1 MTPAKAQRAVK
12 RAAKLVSK
20 KPAAMTTQIDKKIKR
35 SSVQFDAD
43 CALELAPYLREA
55 SVKHAGMSPLD
66 VMLKVM
72 HELVAAAEQVGSAP
86 LGQTGDLF
94 GDGVMNE
101 SRIKLLNMAAAVGRN
116 VAPYVHPRLSA
127 IEHTGKDGTPLQN
140 GVLLMPSVLSLEA
153 WELAAGAAG
162 SIEAAGSIDAAGSI
176 EAIDSNS
183 KQVGEQVGKQVAKPV
198 EQVEKVKLV
207 RQTKFDQN

>member
-20 KPAAMTTQIDKKIKR
+20 KPAAMTTQNDKKVKR
-35 SSVQFDAD
+35 PSKQQFDAD
-43 CALELAPYLREA
+43 SALELAPYLREA

-72 HELVAAAEQVGSAP
+72 HELVAAAEQAGSAP

-127 IEHTGKDGTPLQN
+127 IEHTGKDGTPLQS
-140 GVLLMPSVLSLEA
+140 GVLLMPTVLSLEA

-162 SIEAAGSIDAAGSI
+162 SIEAIDT
-176 EAIDSNS
+176 
-183 KQVGEQVGKQVAKPV
+183 QVGKQVAKPV
-198 EQVEKVKLV
+198 EQVEKV
-207 RQTKFDQN
+207 RQTKFDQS